1 MKRYPYLVLLMLFF
15 LPLTVHAQEESI
27 LTIRLKD
34 LGTDRT
40 GVVFEIFQVGR
51 ITKGQPVIDRD
62 FSVEKYPQK
71 AWESDEAA
79 QKISALLT
87 GQHYGCAI
95 TDTKGT
101 LSFSSL
107 EDGVYLVRQSGSQ
120 KYGTISP
127 FLVYFP
133 CHDEN
138 RSLLYQL
145 EIEPKASVSQRPDE
159 EIPYHPSDSS
169 PKKPEIVQTGD
180 TSAFL
185 LFTAELLCSLLI
197 LCILPTM
204 KKRGDKL

>member
-133 CHDEN
+133 CHD
-138 RSLLYQL
+138 
-145 EIEPKASVSQRPDE
+145 
-159 EIPYHPSDSS
+159 
-169 PKKPEIVQTGD
+169 
-180 TSAFL
+180 
-185 LFTAELLCSLLI
+185 
-197 LCILPTM
+197 
-204 KKRGDKL
+204 

>member
-87 GQHYGCAI
+87 GQPYGCAI
-95 TDTKGT
+95 TDTEGT

-159 EIPYHPSDSS
+159 EIPSHPSDSS

>member
-120 KYGTISP
+120 KYGTISL

-159 EIPYHPSDSS
+159 EIPSHPSDSS

>member
-87 GQHYGCAI
+87 GQPYGCAI

-138 RSLLYQL
+138 RNLLYQL

-159 EIPYHPSDSS
+159 EIPSHPSDSS
-169 PKKPEIVQTGD
+169 PKKPEIVRTGD

>member
-87 GQHYGCAI
+87 GQPYGCAI
-95 TDTKGT
+95 TDTEGT

-159 EIPYHPSDSS
+159 EIPSHPSDSS

-185 LFTAELLCSLLI
+185 LFTAELLYSLLI